1 LSASVT
7 ETSPLAWTASSQGVR
22 QLCPDDV
29 LASAPGGSD
38 SIRSASDD
46 GADFMKFRLD
56 MDMEEHA
63 ARVKPHAMMAM
74 TRLMIGSHHLGGKR
88 RLVPNSQPYERGG
101 TDAT

>member
-7 ETSPLAWTASSQGVR
+7 ETSPLAWTASSHGVR

-46 GADFMKFRLD
+46 GVDFMKFRLE
-56 MDMEEHA
+56 DMEEHA

-74 TRLMIGSHHLGGKR
+74 TRLMIGSHHLGGKCR
-88 RLVPNSQPYERGG
+88 RVPNSQPYERGG